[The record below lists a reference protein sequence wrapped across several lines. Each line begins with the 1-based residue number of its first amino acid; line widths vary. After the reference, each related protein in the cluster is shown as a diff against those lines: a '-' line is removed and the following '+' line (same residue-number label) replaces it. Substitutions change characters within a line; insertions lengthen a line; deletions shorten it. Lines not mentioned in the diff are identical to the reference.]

1 MNDVVINEILADP
14 QTGGVEF
21 VELYNRSTK
30 TIDLKNLNIGSLDT
44 LTGNLKDTET
54 ITEEGYLLFPGTYLV
69 LSESGNT
76 VKQQYMT
83 TNAKGFLDV
92 ETLPSM
98 STSGDIVTLSDA
110 NSFAIIDNFVYTSKM
125 HFPLL
130 VSTKGVSLERIDFN
144 RTTNDKTNWNSAAE
158 GVGFATPAY
167 RNSQYLQ
174 ADGGSGV
181 AVSNPLFSPDND
193 GYNDVLDITYKLNET
208 GKVANVFIY
217 DSKGRQV
224 KNLIRNQQLAQE
236 GTLSWN
242 GINDDNEKAPIGIY
256 VVYVELFDLSGKI
269 NKYKLT
275 CTLAGK
281 L

>member
-1 MNDVVINEILADP
+1 MNTTSDV
-14 QTGGVEF
+14 
-21 VELYNRSTK
+21 
-30 TIDLKNLNIGSLDT
+30 
-44 LTGNLKDTET
+44 
-54 ITEEGYLLFPGTYLV
+54 
-69 LSESGNT
+69 
-76 VKQQYMT
+76 
-83 TNAKGFLDV
+83 
-92 ETLPSM
+92 
-98 STSGDIVTLSDA
+98 VTLSDA
-110 NSFAIIDNFVYTSKM
+110 NFVVIDNFKYTSKM

-144 RTTNDKTNWNSAAE
+144 RPTNDRTNWNSASE

-181 AVSNPLFSPDND
+181 SIPNPLFSPDND
-193 GYNDVLDITYKLNET
+193 GYNDVLNISYQLDEP
-208 GKVANVFIY
+208 GKAANVYIY
-217 DSKGRQV
+217 DSRGRQV
-224 KNLIRNQQLAQE
+224 RHLIRNEQLAQD

-256 VVYVELFDLSGKI
+256 VVYVELFNLSGKV
-269 NKYKLT
+269 NKYKLS